1 MRGMSN
7 QSLSKTEM
15 KNRVESLKW
24 QMSHVA
30 VTLSQAGNMGDLK
43 RRSLPA
49 VTTSWW
55 WVGFLLVVTSTWT
68 TSHSKPLE
76 PLAGTTGT
84 VLEVGKLE
92 VVEEI
97 PEFWR
102 YLVFLLKRMLC
113 LACRSAFWSIL
124 DTVSFLWPCRP
135 GFFLTPLGRVGEDK
149 SSRMLSFFL
158 DFWVFSLSFEFFLW
172 VLFLSFWVNLPFFM
186 TKSKNYENIIA
197 NF

>member
-1 MRGMSN
+1 
-7 QSLSKTEM
+7 
-15 KNRVESLKW
+15 
-24 QMSHVA
+24 MSHVA

-76 PLAGTTGT
+76 PLDGTTGT

-97 PEFWR
+97 PEF
-102 YLVFLLKRMLC
+102 
-113 LACRSAFWSIL
+113 
-124 DTVSFLWPCRP
+124 
-135 GFFLTPLGRVGEDK
+135 
-149 SSRMLSFFL
+149 
-158 DFWVFSLSFEFFLW
+158 
-172 VLFLSFWVNLPFFM
+172 
-186 TKSKNYENIIA
+186 
-197 NF
+197 